1 MAPPEVCLRQ
11 IPARCC
17 LIESEV
23 MSQNVSKIE
32 AELSELRQ
40 AHSLARAQGEFSE
53 AHRLA
58 QQILDGERE
67 LHQLRRKAA

>member
-1 MAPPEVCLRQ
+1 
-11 IPARCC
+11 
-17 LIESEV
+17 

-58 QQILDGERE
+58 QQILDGERSSINCAE
-67 LHQLRRKAA
+67 RLRDEWR

>member
-1 MAPPEVCLRQ
+1 
-11 IPARCC
+11 
-17 LIESEV
+17 

-53 AHRLA
+53 AHHLA
-58 QQILDGERE
+58 QQIDAERE
-67 LHQLRRKAA
+67 LRDHQALSEY